1 MSKARHCHICGTE
14 CTSWCPTCLEAFRK
28 RWSPDQMTPGE
39 RADELERLRG
49 PIEIPPRMFY
59 TRIEELSGRR
69 LRRSGLLSLDMPKLI
84 KEVRRG

>member
-1 MSKARHCHICGTE
+1 
-14 CTSWCPTCLEAFRK
+14 
-28 RWSPDQMTPGE
+28 MTPDE